1 MLCRSAQRP
10 RRFCRNV
17 IYDCVA
23 CVLLHGSK
31 RMENDKCTGYRCPLT
46 RGEMVGDEKLLI
58 CKSPFYRLVQEIA
71 RDLETD
77 LRFQASSVMVLQ
89 VGFEIYLV
97 ELLGDTNL
105 CAIHAKL
112 VTILAK
118 CIQPACRIRGGQVY
132 SMGLLGS
139 FPIRAPRSILLL
151 LADGN
156 DR

>member
-1 MLCRSAQRP
+1 
-10 RRFCRNV
+10 
-17 IYDCVA
+17 
-23 CVLLHGSK
+23 
-31 RMENDKCTGYRCPLT
+31 
-46 RGEMVGDEKLLI
+46 KLLI

-118 CIQPACRIRGGQVY
+118 CIQPACRIRG
-132 SMGLLGS
+132 
-139 FPIRAPRSILLL
+139 
-151 LADGN
+151 
-156 DR
+156 